1 MELERHNEGQ
11 LQAIPELFHHNG
23 TDSSIHH
30 LMIARKRAARDRP
43 ASHESVQLKEENKKY
58 EARLGDIRTER
69 RFLKTALKRTKE
81 ATEREKREFNVGISS
96 IDGIY

>member
-1 MELERHNEGQ
+1 MTKSKEEKRHAEQ
-11 LQAIPELFHHNG
+11 Q
-23 TDSSIHH
+23 
-30 LMIARKRAARDRP
+30 IA
-43 ASHESVQLKEENKKY
+43 QLKEENKKY

-81 ATEREKREFNVGISS
+81 ATEREKREFDVGISS